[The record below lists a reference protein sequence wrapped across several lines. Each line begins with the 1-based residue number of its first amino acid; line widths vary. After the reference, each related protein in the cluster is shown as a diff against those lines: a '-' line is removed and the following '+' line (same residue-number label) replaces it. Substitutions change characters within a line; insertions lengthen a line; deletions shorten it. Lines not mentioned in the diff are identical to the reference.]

1 MNEVYETPAA
11 EAAAAP
17 AEDASTQDASTQD
30 ATAECSSAPPASP
43 RSRSWAKLRRNKAA
57 FIGGIFILIYL
68 GCALGAPLLYRGDPS
83 APNLIYSL
91 STPDAAN
98 WLGTDELGRSIL
110 GRILYGSRV
119 SLLIALGVVGV
130 GLVIGVPVG
139 LVSGY
144 YGGKTDFIIQRF
156 TDMLLAFPGFLLA
169 LALVAI
175 LGVGLKNTVISIG
188 ISMVPLYIRL
198 VRGCVL
204 TVREEVYVEAARAC
218 GTRDILIIWRHI
230 LPNVMAPITVQTSL
244 SMGTAI
250 LFAAGLGFLGIGV
263 QPPTPEWGAMLGSAR
278 AYMMAK
284 PHVATFPGIAIFLA
298 VLSFNLL
305 GDGLRDAFDPRS
317 KI

>member
-1 MNEVYETPAA
+1 MTEETVAK
-11 EAAAAP
+11 
-17 AEDASTQDASTQD
+17 
-30 ATAECSSAPPASP
+30 
-43 RSRSWAKLRRNKAA
+43 SRSWAKLKRNKAA
-57 FIGGIFILIYL
+57 LAGGIFLLIYM
-68 GCALGAPLLYRGDPS
+68 GCAFGAPVLFQGDPS
-83 APNLIYSL
+83 APDLINSL
-91 STPDAAN
+91 RPPCADH

-110 GRILYGSRV
+110 GRILYGARI
-119 SLLIALGVVGV
+119 SLMIAVGVVGV
-130 GLVIGVPVG
+130 GLVVGVPVG

-156 TDMLLAFPGFLLA
+156 TDMFLAFPGFLLA

-188 ISMVPLYIRL
+188 ISMVPLYVRL

-204 TVREEVYVEAARAC
+204 TVREEVYVEAARAS
-218 GTRDILIIWRHI
+218 GTKDYAIILRHI

-244 SMGTAI
+244 CMGTAI

-263 QPPTPEWGAMLGSAR
+263 QPPTPEWGSMLGSAR
-278 AYMMAK
+278 AYMMGT

-305 GDGLRDAFDPRS
+305 GDGLRDALDPRS

>member
-1 MNEVYETPAA
+1 MNDIHMKPQNNESDAA
-11 EAAAAP
+11 GGADE
-17 AEDASTQDASTQD
+17 
-30 ATAECSSAPPASP
+30 SS
-43 RSRSWAKLRRNKAA
+43 SRRWAKLKRNKVA
-57 FIGGIFILIYL
+57 FLGGMLLLIYI
-68 GCALGAPLLYRGDPS
+68 GCAFLAPLLFPGDPS
-83 APNLIYSL
+83 APDLFNSL
-91 STPDAAN
+91 SPPSMADF
-98 WLGTDELGRSIL
+98 LGTDELGRSIL

-119 SLLIALGVVGV
+119 SLMIALGVVGV
-130 GLVIGVPVG
+130 GILFGVPVG
-139 LVSGY
+139 LISGY

-156 TDMLLAFPGFLLA
+156 TDIMLAFPGFLLA

-188 ISMVPLYIRL
+188 ISMIPLYIRL

-204 TVREEVYVEAARAC
+204 TVREEVYVEAARAS
-218 GTRDILIIWRHI
+218 GTKDRNIILRHI
-230 LPNVMAPITVQTSL
+230 LPNVMAPIIVQTSL
-244 SMGTAI
+244 CMGTAI

-263 QPPTPEWGAMLGSAR
+263 RPPTPEWGSMLGSAR
-278 AYMMAK
+278 AYMMGK